1 MATNANTL
9 RTNDP
14 LTTTKSHIQDNIQA
28 LKNLALSD
36 NWQNVATDKFSDN
49 IQSLGTSRFERAAP
63 NLATFDA
70 TEPSHLSS
78 DELKAQA
85 AAAQKHMSAYP
96 SDIYELATAV
106 EELAGHNEFAENES
120 AVSPEQRAKYGKR
133 VFGFSI
139 GGGLFAARAMSKPE
153 YGRFSEDCGGKP
165 HRPTAA
171 ALLTAAWNCVLEP
184 ITDTKKPVFE
194 AAMQAHPWA
203 ALRLGL
209 ALFSAT
215 STEARVRAKK

>member
-1 MATNANTL
+1 M
-9 RTNDP
+9 
-14 LTTTKSHIQDNIQA
+14 SA
-28 LKNLALSD
+28 LQL
-36 NWQNVATDKFSDN
+36 TDKQIDELRAKHGRIYAVDFTADGEAITFVMRAPVFSRTDAKVDEFQK
-49 IQSLGTSRFERAAP
+49 IWPSMASASIPSAAAELMSLVVYPEASIALQHMADYPTDIYD
-63 NLATFDA
+63 LATGF
-70 TEPSHLSS
+70 TELSG
-78 DELKAQA
+78 L
-85 AAAQKHMSAYP
+85 
-96 SDIYELATAV
+96 
-106 EELAGHNEFAENES
+106 GEFSENEA

-165 HRPTAA
+165 HRPNAA
-171 ALLTAAWNCVLEP
+171 ALLTVAWNCVLEP

>member
-1 MATNANTL
+1 MSDKQLTDEQIEELRAKHGRIYAVDFTADGEVVTFVLRAPVFSRTDAKVDEFHKIWPSLANGTIPSATAEL
-9 RTNDP
+9 
-14 LTTTKSHIQDNIQA
+14 
-28 LKNLALSD
+28 LAL
-36 NWQNVATDKFSDN
+36 VVHP
-49 IQSLGTSRFERAAP
+49 E
-63 NLATFDA
+63 
-70 TEPSHLSS
+70 
-78 DELKAQA
+78 A

-106 EELAGHNEFAENES
+106 EELSGHNEFAENEA

-153 YGRFSEDCGGKP
+153 YAKFADDCGGKP
-165 HRPTAA
+165 HRPNAA
-171 ALLTAAWNCVLEP
+171 ALLTVAWNCVLEP
-184 ITDTKKPVFE
+184 LTDTKKPVFE

-203 ALRLGL
+203 ALRIGL

-215 STEARVRAKK
+215 STEATVRAKK

>member
-1 MATNANTL
+1 MSAPQLNDEQIEELRAKHGRIYAVDFTADGEAITFVMRAPVFSRTDAKVDEFHKIWPSLANGTIPSATAEL
-9 RTNDP
+9 
-14 LTTTKSHIQDNIQA
+14 
-28 LKNLALSD
+28 LAL
-36 NWQNVATDKFSDN
+36 VVHP
-49 IQSLGTSRFERAAP
+49 E
-63 NLATFDA
+63 
-70 TEPSHLSS
+70 
-78 DELKAQA
+78 A

-106 EELAGHNEFAENES
+106 EELSGYNEFTENEA

-153 YGRFSEDCGGKP
+153 YGRFAEDCSGKP
-165 HRPTAA
+165 HRPNAA
-171 ALLTAAWNCVLEP
+171 ALLTVAWNCVLES